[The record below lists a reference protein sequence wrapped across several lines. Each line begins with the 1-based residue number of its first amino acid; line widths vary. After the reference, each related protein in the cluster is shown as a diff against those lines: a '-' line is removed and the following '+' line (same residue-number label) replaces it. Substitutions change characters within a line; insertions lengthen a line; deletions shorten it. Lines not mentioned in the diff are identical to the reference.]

1 MKWFKTDAFAGTG
14 AGNFYVDKEHGDEAS
29 DYTEPHFVVDNK
41 PYNWEE
47 CPIAWPVS
55 YTHLDVYKRQGDQ

>member
-41 PYNWEE
+41 PYNWKSVRS
-47 CPIAWPVS
+47 P
-55 YTHLDVYKRQGDQ
+55 G